1 MPSWIRETIVLHE
14 GSEIDQGLTT
24 NQSIHKNVH
33 TQVEEL
39 RRRARELLAE
49 AKVLEVAILEN
60 RAIGAKQKTSEQD
73 SLIDELFV
81 SNMTTIT
88 TLVDQLKEKRWSPEN
103 LILIIERIHERQVL
117 AMGKASAT
125 SVTGFQIGDTRNS
138 AESCTEEYNR
148 LDRLIN
154 LLMEA
159 ASLVDEEYKR
169 GTNPNNRWTGRV
181 EISLATKLKELRRAD
196 NEAFQKRLTLSA
208 NRDIIE
214 SRDSKGS
221 IQDFTLQSLGAS
233 EAKATHSS
241 RSRNMNVSA
250 ILELTETIPMWFPR
264 SLIPLCNQPNMR
276 LDPKDIKTIEKDV
289 LPGTQFH
296 CTAIDSVQFAT
307 LFRGNIRTRVGLI
320 DSSIQSNKIATTFD
334 EIVEKLEKSGL
345 ADRVQLF
352 MLLDPLWTPNT
363 TNEPVPK
370 PIVIA
375 LSKSVD
381 PCVDTKLP
389 SIRQWGLA
397 PLSSALSIFLTF
409 IYAISCF
416 ALNPIFFESIKKDM
430 IPLVSCVPLFAGVLG
445 IQAIHEVAHR
455 LFAARSE
462 TKVGLPVLLP
472 STQLGTFGSIT
483 PLHSFPRN
491 RTAMFD
497 FSLSG
502 PLSGMIASLASI
514 TGGVLATVYA
524 SAEALS
530 RFPVTP
536 AALFKSSYLTGSVIS
551 MLAPKVMLL
560 PLSQPV
566 PMHPLFFIGFAGLIS
581 NALNMLPIGRLDGG
595 RAYYSIFGSR
605 SAAQA
610 SAATL
615 SFLVL
620 LAITGE
626 SSLYLFWGAVA
637 VLFQREAEIPVRN
650 EIPEVDDIRI
660 GIYLGVLVMALLSL
674 APFPGGFGML

>member
-1 MPSWIRETIVLHE
+1 MPPGIREKIVLHE
-14 GSEIDQGLTT
+14 GSEIDRGFTT

-33 TQVEEL
+33 SQVEGL

-49 AKVLEVAILEN
+49 AKVLEVAMVEN
-60 RAIGAKQKTSEQD
+60 RANGAKQKTRGQD

-81 SNMTTIT
+81 SNVTTIT
-88 TLVDQLKEKRWSPEN
+88 MLADELKAKRWSPDN

-117 AMGKASAT
+117 AMGKALVT
-125 SVTGFQIGDTRNS
+125 SDNGFQIGDTRNS
-138 AESCTEEYNR
+138 AESCSKEYNR

-154 LLMEA
+154 LLIEA

-181 EISLATKLKELRRAD
+181 EISLSSRLKELRRAD
-196 NEAFQKRLTLSA
+196 NEAFQKRLSLLA
-208 NRDIIE
+208 KKDDVELRGP
-214 SRDSKGS
+214 KGL
-221 IQDFTLQSLGAS
+221 IQDLTLQSLGVS
-233 EAKATHSS
+233 EEKIPQTS
-241 RSRNMNVSA
+241 RIRNMNVSA
-250 ILELTETIPMWFPR
+250 ILELGETIPLWFPR
-264 SLIPLCNQPNMR
+264 SLIPLCNRPNRR
-276 LDPKDIKTIEKDV
+276 LDPRDIKSIEKDV
-289 LPGTQFH
+289 LPGSQFH
-296 CTAIDSVQFAT
+296 CTATDSVQFAT

-320 DSSIQSNKIATTFD
+320 DSSIRSNNMATIFD
-334 EIVEKLEKSGL
+334 EIIEKLEKAGL

-370 PIVIA
+370 PVIIA
-375 LSKSVD
+375 LSKAVD
-381 PCVDTKLP
+381 PCIDTKLP

-397 PLSSALSIFLTF
+397 PLSSAFSIFLSF

-416 ALNPIFFESIKKDM
+416 ALNPIFFESIQRDM
-430 IPLVSCVPLFAGVLG
+430 TPLVSCVPLFAGVLG
-445 IQAIHEVAHR
+445 MQVIHELAHR
-455 LFAARSE
+455 FFAARSE
-462 TKVGLPVLLP
+462 TKIGFPVLLP

-497 FSLSG
+497 FSVSG
-502 PLSGMIASLASI
+502 PFAGMIASLASM
-514 TGGVLATVYA
+514 TGGVFATVYA

-536 AALFKSSYLTGSVIS
+536 AALFKSSYLTGSLIS

-637 VLFQREAEIPVRN
+637 VLFQREAEIPVQN
-650 EIPEVDDIRI
+650 ELPEVDDIRI
-660 GIYLGVLVMALLSL
+660 GVYLGVLALASLSL
-674 APFPGGFGML
+674 APFPGGFGVL